1 MNKTDLFNSDTGKLK
16 RRKGTVIVVAAALV
30 LISAIAVVGYIAHSK
45 TVSGSVGQ
53 ISNTGLAEAAD
64 DADTEPSTAAAQPS
78 TETPKPDTT
87 VKIVDLKLDKA
98 NNKLNECITKA
109 NGLTDAPD
117 NNVQALA
124 NQCFYSIS
132 NGALRFMDIA
142 TIPDVKAVDTSF
154 IKDSDGSDAKS
165 RKTYKTVTGF
175 NVGDKLVAT
184 LTCYWDPVTTQ
195 CKAIKSS
202 FTDLGSVLRVTH
214 YSG

>member
-30 LISAIAVVGYIAHSK
+30 LISAIATVSYIAQARTTS
-45 TVSGSVGQ
+45 SSVGQ
-53 ISNTGLAEAAD
+53 ISNTGIAKATD
-64 DADTEPSTAAAQPS
+64 DADTKPSAAAQPN
-78 TETPKPDTT
+78 TETPKPNTT

-124 NQCFYSIS
+124 NQCFYSIP

>member
-1 MNKTDLFNSDTGKLK
+1 MNKTDLFNSDTGELK

-53 ISNTGLAEAAD
+53 ISNTGIAKATD
-64 DADTEPSTAAAQPS
+64 DADTKPSATAQPS
-78 TETPKPDTT
+78 TETPKPDAT

-124 NQCFYSIS
+124 NQCFYSVPS
-132 NGALRFMDIA
+132 GALRFMDIA
-142 TIPDVKAVDTSF
+142 TIPGVKAVDTSF
-154 IKDSDGSDAKS
+154 IKDSDGSDTKS

-175 NVGDKLVAT
+175 NVDDKLVAT
-184 LTCYWDPVTTQ
+184 LICYWDPVTTQ

>member
-45 TVSGSVGQ
+45 TVSSSVGQ
-53 ISNTGLAEAAD
+53 ISNTGIAKATD
-64 DADTEPSTAAAQPS
+64 DANTKPNATAQPN

-124 NQCFYSIS
+124 NQCFYSIP